1 MTVGAAA
8 GYGGQISFGYN
19 GGQWNFGGNV
29 GLGEGAWGSYS
40 GIDSGS
46 HESGTFG
53 SDDAS
58 ATDGSWSIST
68 QIDTSGNGSMCVDYN
83 NNPENGLGGEV
94 SVDEGTGNVSVG
106 PSWSFGDGTFI
117 GPGLVTYGPDGK
129 PADNAGNP
137 GDSDTGDGSGGS
149 DGGYYPSGGEGK
161 CCCDCCI
168 SLIPQSGGSSPSS
181 ASSSHSHGRT
191 RRMRPRDLQHI
202 MRTQERVHI
211 RMDE

>member
-1 MTVGAAA
+1 MIVSGLEGAGRGAYEGYKEGGVGGALNGAANGA
-8 GYGGQISFGYN
+8 FSGIESGATESVLPGGWDTAFGFLTEFIDDMGPN
-19 GGQWNFGGNV
+19 DMGGNPNNDTFDMGNSGDNQGKNFV
-29 GLGEGAWGSYS
+29 PSY
-40 GIDSGS
+40 
-46 HESGTFG
+46 
-53 SDDAS
+53 DDP
-58 ATDGSWSIST
+58 
-68 QIDTSGNGSMCVDYN
+68 N
-83 NNPENGLGGEV
+83 
-94 SVDEGTGNVSVG
+94 DEGHC
-106 PSWSFGDGTFI
+106 GDT
-117 GPGLVTYGPDGK
+117 
-129 PADNAGNP
+129 NS
-137 GDSDTGDGSGGS
+137 DSDTGDGSGGS